1 MVGNDKYV
9 DGGEFESDM
18 LFHLP
23 VVVKSN
29 TVSLS
34 GPKCAESQYKVK
46 QKKVHWWVNTR
57 EKTKTRKRRNI
68 GKVLSEQVLCRRSG

>member
-34 GPKCAESQYKVK
+34 GPKCAERQYKE
-46 QKKVHWWVNTR
+46 R
-57 EKTKTRKRRNI
+57 GALMGI
-68 GKVLSEQVLCRRSG
+68 